1 MSQNLDA
8 TDLKILQILQRRGKI
23 TNIHLSQE
31 IGLSPAPTLER
42 VKKLEKDGR
51 YIQSYHAQ
59 VNPESLGLGFS
70 ALIHVSLT
78 RQVNNAITNFLEA
91 VHTIDEI
98 VECYQLT
105 GNFDYQLKIMVADI
119 PAFESLIADK
129 LSQIEEIGQM
139 QTMVVLS
146 QIKHSK
152 VLPLNYK
159 SE

>member
-1 MSQNLDA
+1 MSHNLDA
-8 TDLKILQILQRRGKI
+8 TDLKILKILQERGKI

-42 VKKLEKDGR
+42 VKKLEKEGR
-51 YIQSYHAQ
+51 FIQSYHAQ
-59 VNPESLGLGFS
+59 VNASALGLGFS

-78 RQVNNAITNFLEA
+78 RQVNNAITNFLTSVQE
-91 VHTIDEI
+91 IDEI

-105 GNFDYQLKIMVADI
+105 GNFDYQLKIMVKDI
-119 PAFESLIADK
+119 PAFEHLIANK

-146 QIKHSK
+146 QIKGSK
-152 VLPLNYK
+152 VLPLTYG
-159 SE
+159 S